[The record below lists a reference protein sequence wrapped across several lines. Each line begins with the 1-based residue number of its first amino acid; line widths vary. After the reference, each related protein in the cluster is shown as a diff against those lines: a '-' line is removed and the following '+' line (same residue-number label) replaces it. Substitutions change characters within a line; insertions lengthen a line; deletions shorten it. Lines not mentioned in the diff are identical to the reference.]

1 VRLFRRKPA
10 GGRAV
15 EPDADRSGGGRSR
28 GRLRR
33 VFRATFLLAILAV
46 VAIPFRRGVRAVARW
61 ADARADNFSQPGSG
75 FYARFVAPALG
86 RLYRGV
92 ANDVVAELAARGRT
106 RMPSIVDLGCGPGDL
121 SAELHR
127 RLRDARIVGIDLS
140 PSMMQLASR
149 HATADGRL
157 RFIVGNA
164 ERLPFA
170 NESVDLLVS
179 TLTLHHLSAP
189 GPVFAE
195 IARVLAP
202 GGVALIYDV
211 GLLSMTQGEADK
223 LAASAGLEP
232 DALTREAVHGSL
244 GARLMVRFRLEGPLL
259 EDDARY

>member
-10 GGRAV
+10 ARTAV

-46 VAIPFRRGVRAVARW
+46 VAIPFRRGLRAVARW
-61 ADARADNFSQPGSG
+61 ADARADNFSQPESG
-75 FYARFVAPALG
+75 FYARVLAPALG

-92 ANDVVAELAARGRT
+92 ASDVVAELAARGRT
-106 RMPSIVDLGCGPGDL
+106 RRPLIVDLGCGPGDL
-121 SAELHR
+121 AVELGR
-127 RLRDARIVGIDLS
+127 RLRDAHIVGVDVS
-140 PSMMQLASR
+140 PSMMQLASS

-157 RFIVGNA
+157 RFIVGSA

-170 NESVDLLVS
+170 NEAVDLVVS
-179 TLTLHHLSAP
+179 TLTLHHLAAP
-189 GPVFAE
+189 GAVFSE

-202 GGVALIYDV
+202 GGVALMYDV
-211 GLLSMTQGEADK
+211 GLLSMPQGEADK
-223 LAASAGLEP
+223 LAASAGLES
-232 DALTREAVHGSL
+232 DAMTREAVHGSL